1 MTGGY
6 DPHFGGVS
14 STEVLM
20 KGGTSWTLT
29 ENSLPEKLK
38 WIGSVSYNNQ
48 VFVTGKQNYSLK
60 ILLIFHTTHCYKP
73 AAILC

>member
-29 ENSLPEKLK
+29 ENSLPGRMEWLGY
-38 WIGSVSYNNQ
+38 ISYNNQ
-48 VFVTGKQNYSLK
+48 VFVTGKQNHFEQN
-60 ILLIFHTTHCYKP
+60 IIHIP
-73 AAILC
+73 